1 MVWGSTVAGSE
12 KKKRGSDRWSRGSWV
27 KGVAL
32 VCVYIYIH
40 SMLIT
45 SDTLLFITY
54 FLPTVTGHLILQP
67 TRSEEKTKPQKGG
80 GTQKN
85 LRPVSSSLVLA
96 LQRIHFWGKFLE
108 IVVVIIN
115 SGQQAC
121 PILGVVAGVV
131 GDVVAFQGG
140 HLAVHGLEDGVAS
153 TDVPLLDE
161 GDVDVGLHIALDHL
175 QRLVACRYS
184 GSNNYSFFLSVN
196 GFFSLPLM
204 LRCYRVWA
212 ELLELM
218 ECKSFLLFGLNFL
231 ICFLSGY

>member
-1 MVWGSTVAGSE
+1 M
-12 KKKRGSDRWSRGSWV
+12 
-27 KGVAL
+27 
-32 VCVYIYIH
+32 CVYIYIYIH

-96 LQRIHFWGKFLE
+96 LQRIHFRGKFLE

-131 GDVVAFQGG
+131 GDVVAFQCG